1 MQLGCQPGTP
11 YNPRSRRHVRSFP
24 TFPISKGC
32 LTSRDTNGSPYEVAG
47 KNLHAFLVMF
57 RNHYSEEP
65 EMPRTKVAGG
75 VQGRPTQD
83 GPSRP
88 ARQKHR
94 HVVISSTSNVGRRTD
109 RSASRDVQD
118 ELLSVLA
125 CNSNGCLLDQ
135 SQKEGY
141 DLSFLGDNVCVDPV
155 PFLQSWNRIRCSSVT
170 TAIAPGTAPY
180 V

>member
-1 MQLGCQPGTP
+1 
-11 YNPRSRRHVRSFP
+11 
-24 TFPISKGC
+24 
-32 LTSRDTNGSPYEVAG
+32 
-47 KNLHAFLVMF
+47 MF

-94 HVVISSTSNVGRRTD
+94 HVVISSTSNVGLRTD
-109 RSASRDVQD
+109 RSASRDVQN

-135 SQKEGY
+135 SQIEGY

-170 TAIAPGTAPY
+170 TAIDPGTAPY